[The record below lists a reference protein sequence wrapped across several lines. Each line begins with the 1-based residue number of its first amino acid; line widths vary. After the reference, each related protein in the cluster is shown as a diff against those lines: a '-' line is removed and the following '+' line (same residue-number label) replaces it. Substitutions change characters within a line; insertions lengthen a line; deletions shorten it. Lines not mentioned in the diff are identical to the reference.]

1 MSRNGLEIFDTT
13 IQETNHWLKLM
24 MEELGTSNRRQAFN
38 ALRAGLHVLRDR
50 IGPVNAVHLG
60 AQLPMLLR
68 GAYYE
73 GWRIAETPTHERHI
87 EEYLDH
93 VDASLPRNTAIDGYE
108 VARATF
114 AVLSQCIDRG
124 EIEKVLRAL
133 PSELRLLWP
142 ADDSTPQPDNR
153 STTAQTWRTP

>member
-13 IQETNHWLKLM
+13 LQETNHWLKLM
-24 MEELGTSNRRQAFN
+24 MEELETSSRRQAFN

-50 IGPVNAVHLG
+50 IGPANAVHLG

-73 GWRIAETPTHERHI
+73 GWRLAETPTHERHI
-87 EEYLDH
+87 EDYLDSIDT
-93 VDASLPRNTAIDGYE
+93 VLPPNANVDGYD

-114 AVLSQCIDRG
+114 SVLSQCLDQG
-124 EIEKVLRAL
+124 EVKKVLRAL
-133 PSELRLLWP
+133 PSELSMLWP
-142 ADDSTPQPDNR
+142 SEEKAIKADR
-153 STTAQTWRTP
+153 

>member
-1 MSRNGLEIFDTT
+1 MSTNGLEIFDTT

-24 MEELGTSNRRQAFN
+24 MEQLGTSSRRQAFN

-50 IGPVNAVHLG
+50 IGPANAVHLG

-73 GWRIAETPTHERHI
+73 GWRISETPTRERHI
-87 EEYLDH
+87 EDYLDH
-93 VDASLPRNTAIDGYE
+93 VDASLPRNTGIDGYE

-114 AVLSQCIDRG
+114 AVLSQCIDGG
-124 EIEKVLRAL
+124 EVAKVLSIL
-133 PSELRLLWP
+133 PSELRILWP
-142 ADDSTPQPDNR
+142 AHEATIGGKPIGPTTP
-153 STTAQTWRTP
+153 